1 MKLNHDIFTLSDCLP
16 FFDLWSGQ
24 SQGNG
29 IYWID
34 PNGSST
40 ADSFQAFCDMQTE
53 RGGWTLVATKVS
65 PSFLFIKSAFS
76 PVATKTKNTDA
87 ASHIHP
93 SMGDWDEIMF
103 RFADV
108 NTIRVIYNRKAG
120 APNVN
125 KAEFDKFLMGK
136 SLDRIKDVY
145 GFYKYSLRD
154 PKRNPKGGYL
164 TIKGLHVRSNSGIS
178 EGHGGSD
185 KWLDLWN
192 HVDGNGN
199 NYIYSDNSK
208 ATGTKCIAGYC
219 YLHKPVWVMVR

>member
-1 MKLNHDIFTLSDCLP
+1 MKSRYFHTFRLSS
-16 FFDLWSGQ
+16 FFDVWSGQ

-34 PNGSST
+34 PNGGST

-53 RGGWTLVATKVS
+53 RGGWTLFATKVS

-76 PVATKTKNTDA
+76 PVAAKTKNTDA

-136 SLDRIKDVY
+136 SMYRRKDMY
-145 GFYKYSLRD
+145 GFYKYSPRD
-154 PKRNPKGGYL
+154 SKRNPKGGYF
-164 TIKGLHVRSNSGIS
+164 TIKGLHFGSNVGIS
-178 EGHGGSD
+178 EGHEHSD
-185 KWLDLWN
+185 KWLDLW
-192 HVDGNGN
+192 HHLDSQGI
-199 NYIYSDNSK
+199 NYIYSDSSK
-208 ATGTKCIAGYC
+208 ALGTKCIAGYC

>member
-1 MKLNHDIFTLSDCLP
+1 MKLNHDIFSLSDCLP

-34 PNGSST
+34 PNGGST

-65 PSFLFIKSAFS
+65 PSFPFIKSAFS
-76 PVATKTKNTDA
+76 PVAAKTKNTDA

-93 SMGDWDEIMF
+93 GMGDWDEIMF

-125 KAEFDKFLMGK
+125 RQNSTSSWWGK
-136 SLDRIKDVY
+136 VWIE
-145 GFYKYSLRD
+145 
-154 PKRNPKGGYL
+154 KR
-164 TIKGLHVRSNSGIS
+164 TFTDFSS
-178 EGHGGSD
+178 
-185 KWLDLWN
+185 
-192 HVDGNGN
+192 
-199 NYIYSDNSK
+199 
-208 ATGTKCIAGYC
+208 IA
-219 YLHKPVWVMVR
+219 

>member
-1 MKLNHDIFTLSDCLP
+1 
-16 FFDLWSGQ
+16 
-24 SQGNG
+24 
-29 IYWID
+29 
-34 PNGSST
+34 
-40 ADSFQAFCDMQTE
+40 MQTE

-65 PSFLFIKSAFS
+65 SSFLFIKSAFS
-76 PVATKTKNTDA
+76 PVAAKTKNTDA

-93 SMGDWDEIMF
+93 SMGHWDEIMF

-125 KAEFDKFLMGK
+125 KAEFDKLLMGK
-136 SLDRIKDVY
+136 SLERKNDVY

-164 TIKGLHVRSNSGIS
+164 TIIGLHVSSNNGIS

-208 ATGTKCIAGYC
+208 ATGTKCIGGYC
-219 YLHKPVWVMVR
+219 YLNKPVWVMVRQFKETCFSTLKKNSVNC

>member
-1 MKLNHDIFTLSDCLP
+1 M
-16 FFDLWSGQ
+16 
-24 SQGNG
+24 
-29 IYWID
+29 
-34 PNGSST
+34 
-40 ADSFQAFCDMQTE
+40 AA
-53 RGGWTLVATKVS
+53 
-65 PSFLFIKSAFS
+65 
-76 PVATKTKNTDA
+76 KTKNTDA

-136 SLDRIKDVY
+136 SLDRKKDVY
-145 GFYKYSLRD
+145 GFYKYSLNDR
-154 PKRNPKGGYL
+154 KRNPKGGYL
-164 TIKGLHVRSNSGIS
+164 TIIGLHVSSNNGIS
-178 EGHGGSD
+178 EGHEGSD
-185 KWLDLWN
+185 KWLNLWN

-208 ATGTKCIAGYC
+208 ATGTKCIGGYC
-219 YLHKPVWVMVR
+219 YLNKPVWVMVR